1 MQTITMPSERPTPD
15 ERTLRILAKS
25 VYREL
30 KTTGHSRQDIVGF
43 ASALIEMVTSELK
56 DGES

>member
-1 MQTITMPSERPTPD
+1 MQTIPMHDERRNPD
-15 ERTLRILAKS
+15 ERALRILAKS

-43 ASALIEMVTSELK
+43 ASALLEMVTSELK
-56 DGES
+56 DGDS